1 MIVELGKYYKTRDGI
16 TMGPMV
22 VNKDDYAYPFRCKT
36 HGKSYA
42 PSGCYYKFD
51 EDPLDLIEECNA
63 DGSPVRQ
70 RCLQVEIGDKWGR
83 DHIALQ
89 VLPALLT
96 DFLKDVRTGAVQ
108 AKVGE
113 SDPQWTT
120 VCQEA
125 FTIADVF
132 IKVSNES

>member
-63 DGSPVRQ
+63 DGSPIVPEPPASLSWNVPADRS
-70 RCLQVEIGDKWGR
+70 WR
-83 DHIALQ
+83 DEIALR
-89 VLPALLT
+89 VLTAMIASPPVCNRA
-96 DFLKDVRTGAVQ
+96 AVDK
-108 AKVGE
+108 AKWCGI
-113 SDPQWTT
+113 
-120 VCQEA
+120 A
-125 FTIADVF
+125 FEWADEF
-132 IKVSNES
+132 IKVAKQS

>member
-63 DGSPVRQ
+63 DGSPIVPEPPASLSWNVPVDRS
-70 RCLQVEIGDKWGR
+70 WR
-83 DHIALQ
+83 DEIALR
-89 VLPALLT
+89 VLPALVGLGT
-96 DFLKDVRTGAVQ
+96 DLKDKDMPNATQ
-108 AKVGE
+108 ADIVV
-113 SDPQWTT
+113 SQ
-120 VCQEA
+120 A
-125 FTIADVF
+125 FYIADVF
-132 IKVSNES
+132 LKAAKQS